1 MRLLLI
7 ATLGDTLR
15 AFYLPMAT
23 HLRKAGWQ
31 VDGLAHDIMSCTKCR
46 DAFDRVWETPLSRNP
61 LDPRNLTTAARAI
74 AHVVRSNDYDLVH
87 VCTPIAAFVTRFALR
102 RLRQRGK
109 PRVVYTSHGFHF
121 HPGGNP
127 LVNSVYL
134 AAERLAGRWTD
145 CLAVINEHDRKMAE
159 RYSLVPPARL
169 AYIPGAGLDLSRFDA
184 GAVSQASVAQI
195 RQELGLEPGAALF
208 LMIAEFNDNKRQ
220 EDALHA
226 LAAMRRCTARLAFA
240 GHGPT
245 FERAQRLSVRLR
257 IDDRV
262 HFLGVRRDIP
272 PLIRASVATIL
283 PSRREGL
290 PRCVMES
297 LALAV
302 PVIASDIRGARD
314 LLDGGCGLLVRPGDV
329 DGFARA
335 MDWIMD
341 HPAEAREMGLAGRIR
356 MAKYDI
362 QRIVAIHEAL
372 YQRLLPAVH
381 AQPN

>member
-15 AFYLPMAT
+15 AFYLPIAV

-31 VDGLAHDIMSCTKCR
+31 VDGLAHDIVSCSKCR
-46 DAFDRVWETPLSRNP
+46 DTFDRVWEAPLSRNP
-61 LDPRNLTTAARAI
+61 MHPRNLTSAATTI
-74 AHVVRSNDYDLVH
+74 ADVVRSNDYDVVH
-87 VCTPIAAFVTRFALR
+87 VCTPVAAFVTRVALR
-102 RLRQRGK
+102 RLRERGK
-109 PRVVYTSHGFHF
+109 PKIVYTAHGFHF

-127 LVNSVYL
+127 LANAVYL

-169 AYIPGAGLDLSRFDA
+169 TYIPGAGLDLSRFNA
-184 GAVSQASVAQI
+184 AAVSNASVEQI
-195 RQELGLEPGAALF
+195 RQELGLEPGTALF
-208 LMIAEFNDNKRQ
+208 LMIGEFNDNKRQ
-220 EDALHA
+220 EDALRA
-226 LAAMRRCTARLAFA
+226 ITAMRRCTARLAFA
-240 GHGPT
+240 GDGPT
-245 FERAQRLSVRLR
+245 FERAQRLARHLGL
-257 IDDRV
+257 DGRV
-262 HFLGVRRDIP
+262 HFLGVRHDVP
-272 PLIRASVATIL
+272 PLIRASVATVL

-290 PRCVMES
+290 PRSVMES

-314 LLDGGCGLLVRPGDV
+314 LLDGGCGLLVRPGDI

-341 HPAEAREMGLAGRIR
+341 HPAEARDMGVVGRER

-362 QRIVAIHEAL
+362 RSIVAIHEAL
-372 YQRLLPAVH
+372 YQRLAPSVH
-381 AQPN
+381 AQAS